1 MTYQEIF
8 ETVKKALSKAK
19 AKAVSGNVAF
29 EFDIVGEGEGKFYI
43 EVKDGNVNI
52 EPYNY
57 YDNDAVLEADADTFI
72 KIATGALK
80 PETAYADGQ
89 LKIDGDVGKA
99 LELKALVE
107 SVPAP
112 RKRTVKAEDKPAA
125 KEAKKPAAKKPAA
138 KKAEPEKKAADEAAP
153 AEKEA
158 KKPAAKK
165 AAAAKA

>member
-57 YDNDAVLEADADTFI
+57 YDNDARLEADADTFI

-112 RKRTVKAEDKPAA
+112 RKRTAA
-125 KEAKKPAAKKPAA
+125 ADKKPAEKKPSA
-138 KKAEPEKKAADEAAP
+138 KKAAKVEPEKKAEAAALVK
-153 AEKEA
+153 AEPVKEDL
-158 KKPAAKK
+158 PAAKK
-165 AAAAKA
+165 AAAKKA